1 MDRNKNILNVE
12 NGKDQSYIKVELAVT
27 DSRASTSIG
36 VGYTVKDRADKPFA
50 TFTIPQR
57 IIPRIMVYHCTG

>member
-27 DSRASTSIG
+27 DSARINIYR
-36 VGYTVKDRADKPFA
+36 VGYTVKDRADKPFSS
-50 TFTIPQR
+50 FYHVL
-57 IIPRIMVYHCTG
+57 IIIF